1 MSLVQWL
8 RCAFRAGGANLMP
21 GLGIKIPQAVLC
33 SQKEGKTMEEREG
46 ERNQRKKRQC
56 PVQSIEGIYHVW
68 SFHFLWEEF
77 YRWNENCPD
86 FIGNVKLFFV
96 KHIWSCKWKGISC
109 LSWKFWC
116 FVQCVYFGIFIFLI
130 LSHSVIYLDGLDLV
144 PFNISYSREVLVSNR
159 MGNSVWLYFSGLQNH
174 CWWWLQPWN

>member
-1 MSLVQWL
+1 MTVLSNFYLSWVSETPLPAPHLECSVEKRISADVPGPMIKTALSMQEVQIWCLVWEL
-8 RCAFRAGGANLMP
+8 RSAY
-21 GLGIKIPQAVLC
+21 AVLC
-33 SQKEGKTMEEREG
+33 SQKEKKKMEEREG

-116 FVQCVYFGIFIFLI
+116 FVQCVYFGIFIF
-130 LSHSVIYLDGLDLV
+130 
-144 PFNISYSREVLVSNR
+144 
-159 MGNSVWLYFSGLQNH
+159 
-174 CWWWLQPWN
+174 